1 MFGTLLIKECKQILK
16 SMVYYIY
23 VVVFV
28 LFLSSQLGGDITEN
42 LQRPQ
47 PGQESYGMTNSQK
60 ESDIMGKMLAELVL
74 ETERNSYAT
83 YPMGFYKGVILN
95 ETELEKVKAIVEECT
110 GKNWQQVTGE
120 MTEHFN
126 SYAKE
131 YSTSIY
137 L

>member
-60 ESDIMGKMLAELVL
+60 ESDIM
-74 ETERNSYAT
+74 
-83 YPMGFYKGVILN
+83 
-95 ETELEKVKAIVEECT
+95 
-110 GKNWQQVTGE
+110 
-120 MTEHFN
+120 
-126 SYAKE
+126 
-131 YSTSIY
+131 
-137 L
+137 